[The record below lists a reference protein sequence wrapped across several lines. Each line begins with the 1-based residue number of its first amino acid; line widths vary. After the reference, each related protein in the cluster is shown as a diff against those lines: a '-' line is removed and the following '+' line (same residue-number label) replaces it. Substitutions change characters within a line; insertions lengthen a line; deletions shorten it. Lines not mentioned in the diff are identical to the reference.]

1 MRPLDG
7 ITVAELGGRYAAGA
21 CGTLLAQL
29 GATTLYVEGMGLPG
43 DKWAH
48 RATFALGKEPVNL
61 SRRQAAIDAADVII
75 TSSDIDGD
83 RSEYPNAIH
92 IDLTAFGHSGPLAG
106 KPYSDALIL
115 SLIHI

>member
-61 SRRQAAIDAADVII
+61 NLPSKLRAGRLL
-75 TSSDIDGD
+75 G
-83 RSEYPNAIH
+83 RCHGSEPA
-92 IDLTAFGHSGPLAG
+92 
-106 KPYSDALIL
+106 
-115 SLIHI
+115 